1 MKELIKL
8 FVREFFFFFG
18 WLCFFG
24 FCLYPVYTFF
34 MEKKVELLS
43 IKSVEI
49 INSSKYA
56 SDMLWLLLGTGIL
69 TFIIIT
75 DKRKK
80 EKKAAEKAAT
90 EKQEI
95 VE

>member
-1 MKELIKL
+1 
-8 FVREFFFFFG
+8 
-18 WLCFFG
+18 
-24 FCLYPVYTFF
+24 
-34 MEKKVELLS
+34 
-43 IKSVEI
+43 
-49 INSSKYA
+49 
-56 SDMLWLLLGTGIL
+56 MLWLLLGTGIL
-69 TFIIIT
+69 TFIMIM